1 MTRAVVDRDRWLA
14 LGLLLLVVLLA
25 YLVLLHPWWTV
36 PMLETQARIENLQQ
50 RELRQRMQLRQAPDI
65 ARRLQQIRA
74 VEARRPGFL
83 AEGTTELATASL
95 VQRLE
100 AVVVQASPGNR
111 SCAITNRSPMSDD
124 SASKERFRKVTV
136 QVRLRCGTPELAAV
150 LHALEAGTPRLF
162 VDNLNV
168 LAQRYFFA
176 PGQDQQAGGLDVSF
190 DLYGYLRPLP
200 STSMPAS
207 GVPSLPTSS
216 APASRAPAVP
226 DAG

>member
-1 MTRAVVDRDRWLA
+1 MSRAITDRDRWLA
-14 LGLLLLVVLLA
+14 LGLLLLVLLLA
-25 YLVLLHPWWTV
+25 YLLLVHSWWTA
-36 PMLETQARIENLQQ
+36 PMLQAQDRIESLQQ
-50 RELRQRMQLRQAPDI
+50 RELRQRMQLRQAPEV
-65 ARRLQQIRA
+65 ARRLQIVRA
-74 VEARRPGFL
+74 AEARRPGFL

-100 AVVVQASPGNR
+100 SVVVQASPGNR
-111 SCAITNRSPMSDD
+111 SCAITNRSPLADEN
-124 SASKERFRKVTV
+124 AGKARFRKVIV

-176 PGQDQQAGGLDVSF
+176 PGQGGNQAGGLDVSF

-200 STSMPAS
+200 STARAAAAPPPDTNAS
-207 GVPSLPTSS
+207 S
-216 APASRAPAVP
+216 APAVP